1 MAFFKGYLFDR
12 DTQKNREIR
21 FILCIYDHYKHYL
34 KICKENDIQFWNME
48 NIIWESTLIEY
59 GAKPKQMPNL
69 QQAKYFNRLFADT
82 TREEDHRLYNEVPI
96 KKYA

>member
-1 MAFFKGYLFDR
+1 MAFYKNLLFER
-12 DTQKNREIR
+12 DTERYREIR
-21 FILCIYDHYKHYL
+21 FILCVYDTYKQYI
-34 KICKENDIQFWNME
+34 KICKENHIEFWNME

-82 TREEDHRLYNEVPI
+82 IREKDYRLYTEVPI